1 MRAPFAAKLMRAI
14 QRSMRKKREKGRENL
29 YSDVSSTLD
38 IQYAGDKNKRH
49 RLDVYYK
56 NKTEIAPVIIVVH
69 GGGYVS
75 CEKEINTFQA
85 RYFATR
91 GFKVVNADYTLQ
103 PEAGFAEEMQE
114 LACVVNWISDHKNEY
129 GFDTERVYLTGDS
142 AGGHL
147 VLLYGA
153 VCGNE
158 RLQKY
163 FGFEKPELSIKAICA
178 TCPAIDLE
186 DVTKGGK
193 PSRENSMAI
202 LGQIMFPKGFDKEL
216 LDNVSI
222 PKLLPE
228 SELPP
233 IMAITTPTD
242 TGLYK
247 YTVRLKDEMTKNGK
261 DFTYKEYVGRANKLE
276 HVFNVLFP
284 EYEESIEANEDM
296 INFFL
301 AH

>member
-1 MRAPFAAKLMRAI
+1 MRAPFAAKIMRAI

-29 YSDVSSTLD
+29 YSDVSGTLD

-56 NKTEIAPVIIVVH
+56 DKTETAPVIIVVH

-75 CEKEINTFQA
+75 CEKEINTLQA

-103 PEAGFAEEMQE
+103 PEAGFAEEMRE
-114 LACVVNWISDHKNEY
+114 LACVVNWINDHKNEY
-129 GFDTERVYLTGDS
+129 GFDNERVYLTGDS

-147 VLLYGA
+147 VLLYGV

-158 RLQKY
+158 RLRKY
-163 FGFEKPELSIKAICA
+163 FGFEKPALSIKAICA

-186 DVTKGGK
+186 DATKGGK
-193 PSRENSMAI
+193 PSRENTMAI
-202 LGQIMFPKGFDKEL
+202 LGSIMFPKGFDKEL
-216 LDNVSI
+216 IDNVSI

-247 YTVRLKDEMTKNGK
+247 YAVRLKDEMTKNGK
-261 DFTYKEYVGRANKLE
+261 DFTYKEYVGRSNKLD